1 MLYYYIFNFIKIN
14 EINQYK
20 NFFIFI
26 KDISKKIINYLID
39 YFKNHIY
46 PIEKINNNNEEIT
59 QLSLIVKYLMFLEM
73 AIKIPNI
80 NEIISIKKNEIFLY
94 IIPNILN
101 NSLETFLFKNNS
113 KEYYQMYYDYL
124 NSFEIKITKQ
134 KAFKFLINICIY
146 NKNFCNFIIN
156 LYIKILFKLTSI
168 ENKVFIEAN
177 EIYFYLIKE
186 QLFENCI
193 EIFTSIYFSI

>member
-1 MLYYYIFNFIKIN
+1 MIKIIINFTWIRAKSVYIFNFNISIYKGLIIELFYYYIFNFIKIN
-14 EINQYK
+14 EINQHK

-26 KDISKKIINYLID
+26 KDISKKIINYLIN

-59 QLSLIVKYLMFLEM
+59 QLSLIVKYLIFLEM

-124 NSFEIKITKQ
+124 NSFD
-134 KAFKFLINICIY
+134 
-146 NKNFCNFIIN
+146 
-156 LYIKILFKLTSI
+156 
-168 ENKVFIEAN
+168 
-177 EIYFYLIKE
+177 
-186 QLFENCI
+186 
-193 EIFTSIYFSI
+193 